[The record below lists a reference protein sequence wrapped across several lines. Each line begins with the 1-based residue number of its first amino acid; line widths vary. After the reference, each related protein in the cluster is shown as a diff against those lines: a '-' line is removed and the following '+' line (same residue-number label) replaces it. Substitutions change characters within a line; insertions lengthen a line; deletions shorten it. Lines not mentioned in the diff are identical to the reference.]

1 MNSEFSNKEK
11 RRILYVDDEEINLE
25 LFKLS
30 FRNHFDIITAKSAK
44 EGLRILKEQQI
55 PLVVTDYKMPE
66 MDGIKFIEEI
76 KREDPEIVCLIV
88 TGFVDV
94 VISGKEELIFDMIL
108 KPWKKEDVRDK
119 ILAGLESFYKVRI

>member
-30 FRNHFDIITAKSAK
+30 FRNHFDIVTAKSAK

-66 MDGIKFIEEI
+66 IDGIKFIEEI
-76 KREDPEIVCLIV
+76 KREYPEIVCLIV

-108 KPWKKEDVRDK
+108 KPWKKEDVRNK

>member
-1 MNSEFSNKEK
+1 MTSEFLNNGR

-30 FRNHFDIITAKSAK
+30 FRNHFEIVTAKSAK
-44 EGLRILKEQQI
+44 EGLKILKGKQI

-76 KREDPEIVCLIV
+76 KREDPDIICLIV

-108 KPWKKEDVRDK
+108 KPWKKEEVRNK
-119 ILAGLESFYKVRI
+119 IIAGLEAFYKVRV

>member
-1 MNSEFSNKEK
+1 MTSEFLNNGR

-30 FRNHFDIITAKSAK
+30 FRNHFEIVTAKSAR
-44 EGLRILKEQQI
+44 EGLKILKEKHI

-76 KREDPEIVCLIV
+76 KRDDPDIICLIV

-108 KPWKKEDVRDK
+108 KPWKKEEVRNK
-119 ILAGLESFYKVRI
+119 IIAGLEAFYKVKV

>member
-108 KPWKKEDVRDK
+108 KPWKKEDVRNK

>member
-1 MNSEFSNKEK
+1 MISEFSNNEK

-30 FRNHFDIITAKSAK
+30 FRNHFDIVTAKSAR
-44 EGLRILKEQQI
+44 EGLQILREQQI

-76 KREDPEIVCLIV
+76 KKEDPDIVCLIV
-88 TGFVDV
+88 TGFIDV
-94 VISGKEELIFDMIL
+94 VINGKEDLIFDMIL
-108 KPWKKEDVRDK
+108 KPWKKEDVRNK
-119 ILAGLESFYKVRI
+119 ILAGLEAFYKVRI

>member
-1 MNSEFSNKEK
+1 
-11 RRILYVDDEEINLE
+11 VDDEEINLE

-30 FRNHFDIITAKSAK
+30 FRNYFEIVTAKSAK
-44 EGLRILKEQQI
+44 DGLRILREQQI

-76 KREDPEIVCLIV
+76 KSENPDIICLIV

-108 KPWKKEDVRDK
+108 KPWKKDDVRNK
-119 ILAGLESFYKVRI
+119 IFAGLEAFYKFDLRKV

>member
-1 MNSEFSNKEK
+1 MNSEFPNNER

-30 FRNHFDIITAKSAK
+30 FRNYFDIVTAKSAK
-44 EGLRILKEQQI
+44 EGLEILKEQQI

-66 MDGIKFIEEI
+66 MNGINFIEEI
-76 KREDPEIVCLIV
+76 KREDPDIICLIV

-94 VISGKEELIFDMIL
+94 VISGKEDLIFDMIL
-108 KPWKKEDVRDK
+108 KPWKKDEVRNK
-119 ILAGLESFYKVRI
+119 ILSGLEAYYRVRV

>member
-1 MNSEFSNKEK
+1 MISEFSNNEK

-30 FRNHFDIITAKSAK
+30 FRNHFDIVTAKSAR
-44 EGLRILKEQQI
+44 EGLQILKEQQI

-76 KREDPEIVCLIV
+76 KKADPDTVCLIV
-88 TGFVDV
+88 TGFIDV
-94 VISGKEELIFDMIL
+94 VINGKEDLIFDMIL
-108 KPWKKEDVRDK
+108 KPWKKEDVRNK
-119 ILAGLESFYKVRI
+119 ILAGLEAFYKVRI

>member
-1 MNSEFSNKEK
+1 MISEFSNNEK

-30 FRNHFDIITAKSAK
+30 FRNHFDIVTAKSAR
-44 EGLRILKEQQI
+44 EGLQILKEQQI

-76 KREDPEIVCLIV
+76 KKEDPDIVCLIV
-88 TGFVDV
+88 TGFIDV
-94 VISGKEELIFDMIL
+94 VISGKEDLIFDMIL
-108 KPWKKEDVRDK
+108 KPWKKEDVRNK

>member
-1 MNSEFSNKEK
+1 MNSEFSNREK

-30 FRNHFDIITAKSAK
+30 FRNHFDIVTAKSAK
-44 EGLRILKEQQI
+44 EGLRILREQQI

-76 KREDPEIVCLIV
+76 KKEDPEIVCLIV

-108 KPWKKEDVRDK
+108 KPWKKEDVRNK
-119 ILAGLESFYKVRI
+119 ILSGLESFYKIRT